1 MEKTCSAAEMEQRRA
16 GSLPKHAE
24 NGRRAAAMEAEKEL
38 ENVYWWEEEEEESGA
53 AAKTRTCR
61 DKKTNRERES
71 ELLLL

>member
-16 GSLPKHAE
+16 GSLLKHAE

-38 ENVYWWEEEEEESGA
+38 ENVYWWEEEEDEESGA

-71 ELLLL
+71 ELLL